1 MAINLGDLGTLAI
14 NLNTSAAK
22 IRKQLIYLP
31 VIGCKATLEHMTLR
45 PGLRSN
51 ETVGQMAGDLQYGPY
66 DSNRKD
72 DGDININPRTLEVF
86 MGSVMKEFDP
96 NQVATTIWGSDVT
109 KGPAMTNAEIVAQI
123 VPFLMGQ
130 LGKNLNNSI
139 WNAKRNSR
147 GKTTAE
153 LFNGFDTITAAE
165 ITGNGLAE
173 SKGNYK
179 DYTAEFTA
187 AKAPDGD
194 MVEFLQSLVFASSDE
209 LQGNEIDGASA
220 PKLYISYDILNK
232 YNRDYARVIG
242 SQQYN
247 KEYNK
252 RFVEGTNVELV
263 PLVNKK
269 KSHYIHLSTKGNMLV
284 GCNQTGEE
292 ETCSIEKVPGLSLM
306 LTSTMFWG
314 TQFESIEKERLFVAK
329 IKADE

>member
-14 NLNTSAAK
+14 NLNNSAAK
-22 IRKQLIYLP
+22 IRKQLVYLP

-51 ETVGQMAGDLQYGPY
+51 ETVGQMAGDLQYGTY
-66 DSNRKD
+66 DSKRVD
-72 DGDININPRTLEVF
+72 DGATAINPRTLEVF
-86 MGSVMKEFDP
+86 FGSVMKEFDP

-109 KGPAMTNAEIVAQI
+109 KGPAMTNAEIVNQI

-130 LGKNLNNSI
+130 LGKNLNNAI
-139 WNAKRNSR
+139 WNAKRKS
-147 GKTTAE
+147 GGAKTVD

-165 ITGNGLAE
+165 ITANKLAE
-173 SKGNYK
+173 ANGNYK
-179 DYTAEFTA
+179 DMTAEFTA
-187 AKAPDGD
+187 ASAPDGD

-209 LQGNEIDGASA
+209 LQGNEIEGAVA
-220 PKLYISYDILNK
+220 PKLFMPYSVFNK

-242 SQQYN
+242 SQQYS
-247 KEYNK
+247 KEYTK
-252 RFVEGTNVELV
+252 RYVEGTNVELV

-269 KSHYIHLSTKGNMLV
+269 GSNFLHLSTKSNMLV

-329 IKADE
+329 IKGE